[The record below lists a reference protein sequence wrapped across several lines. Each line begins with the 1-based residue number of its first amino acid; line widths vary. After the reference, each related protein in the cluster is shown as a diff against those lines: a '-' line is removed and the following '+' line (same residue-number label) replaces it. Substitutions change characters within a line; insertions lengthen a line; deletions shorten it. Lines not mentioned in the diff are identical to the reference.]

1 MAVLPAS
8 PSSRGTGNLLL
19 DALPDVDRA
28 RLLEREWIRTMGPG
42 EALLRDG
49 ERIGNVWFPVT
60 AVVSLLT
67 TLDDGSAV
75 ETATVGREGVVGA
88 VVFLGDDRLRNGRAV
103 VQLAGELIGVP
114 ADAFLAILR
123 DGGTLHAA
131 MNDYTRAL
139 LFQLAQGV
147 ACNAAHSV
155 QERLARWLLQTADRL
170 GRTEIELTQQFL
182 SEIVH
187 ARRASV
193 TDVLAALEDAGALR
207 RGRGRIVVRRRAI
220 LEDAACECYAAVR
233 DAYAHVAGA

>member
-1 MAVLPAS
+1 M
-8 PSSRGTGNLLL
+8 
-19 DALPDVDRA
+19 DAGA
-28 RLLEREWIRTMGPG
+28 T
-42 EALLRDG
+42 LLRDG
-49 ERIGNVWFPVT
+49 ERIGSVWFPIT

-103 VQLAGELIGVP
+103 VQLAGELVGVP
-114 ADAFLAILR
+114 ADAFLAVLR

-155 QERLARWLLQTADRL
+155 QERLARWLLQTTDRV
-170 GRTEIELTQQFL
+170 GRSEIELTQQFL
-182 SEIVH
+182 AEIVH

-193 TDVLAALEDAGALR
+193 TEALAALEGAGALR
-207 RGRGRIVVRRRAI
+207 RGRGRIVVRRRPT
-220 LEDAACECYAAVR
+220 LEDAACECYATVR
-233 DAYAHVAGA
+233 DAYAHVAGV